1 MTTPDPL
8 GEPSVFFSAELRG
21 ASHLAPGGGQAELA
35 APDSY
40 REVMLSEIKRCRGRV
55 VDAGADSLLAEF
67 RSMTDAVN
75 CCVEIRQQLA
85 RYDLEPPRI
94 GVTWDDA
101 AQARLATAGQ
111 GQVAAER
118 LRMEAQPGEMLVR
131 PTFSP
136 FPTIKIGARDKP
148 AGRRRSHVLAF
159 AALQLSLL
167 LVFFLIWYGL
177 ITLKTINI
185 ARYGSFCWPEFL
197 CDDKTPRPAIRAG
210 EQPRSTP
217 RPIGK

>member
-1 MTTPDPL
+1 
-8 GEPSVFFSAELRG
+8 
-21 ASHLAPGGGQAELA
+21 
-35 APDSY
+35 
-40 REVMLSEIKRCRGRV
+40 MLSEIKRYSGRV
-55 VDAGADSLLAEF
+55 VDVGADSLLAEF
-67 RSMTDAVN
+67 RGMTDAVN

-111 GQVAAER
+111 GQVTAEL

-136 FPTIKIGARDKP
+136 FPTIKIGARDEP

-185 ARYGSFCWPEFL
+185 ARYGAFCWPQFL

>member
-1 MTTPDPL
+1 MMKPEKL
-8 GEPSVFFSAELRG
+8 GELSLFFSAEFRG
-21 ASHLAPGGGQAELA
+21 ASHLAPGGGKAELA
-35 APDSY
+35 APDRY

-55 VDAGADSLLAEF
+55 VDAGTDSVLAEF

-136 FPTIKIGARDKP
+136 VPTIRIGARDEP
-148 AGRRRSHVLAF
+148 AGRRRSHFVF

-167 LVFFLIWYGL
+167 LAYFLIWYGL
-177 ITLKTINI
+177 ITVKTVNI
-185 ARYGSFCWPEFL
+185 ALYGSFCWPKFM
-197 CDDKTPRPAIRAG
+197 CDDKTPHPVIRAG